1 MGGWEGEK
9 EAFTVGGSDTGNG
22 RRSTDWK
29 TVPLL
34 LPERR
39 GEEEER
45 GSLNMHLSLQMTSN
59 L

>member
-9 EAFTVGGSDTGNG
+9 EAFAVGGSDTGNG
-22 RRSTDWK
+22 RSTDCK

-39 GEEEER
+39 REEKKR
-45 GSLNMHLSLQMTSN
+45 SGDH
-59 L
+59 